1 MRGKL
6 DKCLSH
12 MSFLLI
18 PEEPLSQRWEPNRL
32 SQTRV
37 QNVAKIDSYFKQI
50 ILKIFSFDQNRI
62 QLPKITLVR
71 K

>member
-1 MRGKL
+1 MFIIN
-6 DKCLSH
+6 D
-12 MSFLLI
+12 FFLI
-18 PEEPLSQRWEPNRL
+18 PEEPLSQRWEPIRL

-37 QNVAKIDSYFKQI
+37 QNVAKIDFYLKQI
-50 ILKIFSFDQNRI
+50 ILKIFSFDLQLEITHQNRI